1 MTTAVALDSTTSES
15 INLTDAMASIAPTKA
30 ALELEQ
36 QVEDI
41 SPHKLINLMLEGAI
55 ERIDQAQQ
63 TLVAGQD
70 EETGKLIGKAV
81 GIIQGLQ
88 SSLDHEAGGEI
99 ASRLDTLYRY
109 INTRL
114 CEAEVET
121 GDEILTEAGQLL
133 QEVKSGWQGIS
144 PIS

>member
-1 MTTAVALDSTTSES
+1 MQTMSAVEIHTPES
-15 INLTDAMASIAPTKA
+15 INLTEAMASITPTKA

-41 SPHKLINLMLEGAI
+41 SPHKLINLMLDGAI
-55 ERIDQAQQ
+55 ERVGQAQK
-63 TLVAGQD
+63 TLADGQ
-70 EETGKLIGKAV
+70 EEEAGKLIGKAV

-88 SSLDHEAGGEI
+88 SSLDHEAEGEI

-121 GDEILTEAGQLL
+121 GDEILTESEKLL
-133 QEVKSGWQGIS
+133 QEVKYGWQGIS
-144 PIS
+144 PVS